1 MTKQRIYI
9 VEKCG
14 YGRFDVPVFVDA
26 YILKQDAID
35 FVVKKNSSNN
45 TCYVYSF
52 RAKVLK

>member
-14 YGRFDVPVFVDA
+14 DGRFAVPVFVDA
-26 YILKQDAID
+26 YIVKQDAID
-35 FVVKKNSSNN
+35 FVMKKNSTH